1 VKGPFAIGGAI
12 ILGGLIILCSLA
24 VKNSA
29 DAEQTGSVI
38 VARAPVRTP
47 IVAKDL
53 DNNGIEDWQESLQER
68 VYKTI
73 DTPTTTF
80 AIDLSEPY
88 TPPETFTGKFSEAFF
103 KDYMEGK
110 VNGQDFSDPS
120 ALVGTAVEAI
130 EINTQSKRHNR
141 LELNIVPTTPESI
154 RAYGNRVAEIMKTH
168 SIENEPETHILQ
180 NALEAN
186 DPKMLSELEPIRNV
200 YVKTIADTLT
210 MEVPD
215 IFADMH
221 VDLLNAN
228 EAIEL
233 DISAMQVAFTDPLYS
248 LARVKSYRNDAKAL
262 FESLSAIREKTV
274 VEGISYGNEEPG
286 AILYLFKI

>member
-1 VKGPFAIGGAI
+1 MKGPFAIGGAV
-12 ILGGLIILCSLA
+12 ILGGLIILCSLV

-29 DAEQTGSVI
+29 DAEQAGSVV

-47 IVAKDL
+47 IEARDL
-53 DNNGIEDWQESLQER
+53 NKNGIEDWQESLEAR
-68 VYKTI
+68 IYKAI

-80 AIDLSEPY
+80 DINLDEPY

-103 KDYMEGK
+103 KDYMKGK
-110 VNGQDFSDPS
+110 MNGQDFTDPT
-120 ALVGTAVEAI
+120 AMVGTAVKAI
-130 EINTQSKRHNR
+130 ELNTQSKRHSR

-168 SIENEPETHILQ
+168 SIDNEPESHILQ

-186 DPKMLSELEPIRNV
+186 NPSMLRELEPIRNV
-200 YVKTIADTLT
+200 YVETIVDTLA
-210 MEVPD
+210 MDVPD
-215 IFADMH
+215 VFADMH
-221 VDLLNAN
+221 VNLLNAN

-233 DISAMQVAFTDPLYS
+233 DISAMQVSFTDPLYS
-248 LARVKSYRNDAKAL
+248 LARVKSYKTDAQAL

-274 VEGISYGNEEPG
+274 AEGISYGNNEPG
-286 AILYLFKI
+286 AILYLFKL

>member
-1 VKGPFAIGGAI
+1 MKGPFAIGGAF
-12 ILGGLIILCSLA
+12 ILGGLIILCALA

-47 IVAKDL
+47 IAARDSDK
-53 DNNGIEDWQESLQER
+53 NGIEDWQESLQDR

-73 DTPTTTF
+73 DTPTSTF
-80 AIDLSEPY
+80 AVDLSEPY

-130 EINTQSKRHNR
+130 EKNTQSKRHSR
-141 LELNIVPTTPESI
+141 LELTIVPTTPESI
-154 RAYGNRVAEIMKTH
+154 RAYGNRVAEIMQIH
-168 SIENEPETHILQ
+168 SINNEPESYILQ

-186 DPKMLSELEPIRNV
+186 DPKMLAELEPIRNV
-200 YVKTIADTLT
+200 YVETIVDTLA
-210 MEVPD
+210 MDVPD
-215 IFADMH
+215 VFADMH

-228 EAIEL
+228 EAIAL
-233 DISAMQVAFTDPLYS
+233 DISAMQVSFTDPLYS
-248 LARVKSYRNDAKAL
+248 LARVKSYKDDAGAL
-262 FESLSAIREKTV
+262 FKSISAIREKTTQ
-274 VEGISYGNEEPG
+274 EGISYGNDEPG
-286 AILYLFKI
+286 AVLYLFKL